1 VIAAS
6 LATLLLLAAADGGG
20 EPRRA
25 PVEVT
30 MVEGGAARD
39 PVDPESVARALADV
53 GELVV
58 AGGSRQSCD
67 QRCVRVAV
75 RSLGDDRYLIET
87 RGRARVLR
95 SSLQLSPA
103 ASRFD
108 RAHAL
113 AIEIELLVTRARDA
127 RASATRRPSG
137 TKVAAALDDRR
148 TATVAAAPPAPAD
161 PATDGD
167 ASTAAVEPEG
177 DELPAERA
185 PAPPP
190 PPAPAIAVAASVAAS
205 PAPVREH
212 LALSVAATVLTGL
225 SSGMFQ
231 RGFALGIRVPFNQ
244 WLDVRAGG
252 SLLRPEG
259 RTVDGVKLHRELLP
273 LDVLATVALPGIP
286 GTRSAVGLDAHFITG
301 EKAGVDAPE
310 AWSLG
315 ISGGLEYRRTVR
327 SLVLTSSVLGY
338 YHPTAW
344 RTRGPDDPLFATPV
358 WSLGVSLGLELKVF

>member
-1 VIAAS
+1 MIAA
-6 LATLLLLAAADGGG
+6 LIATLVLLAAADVGG

-30 MVEGGAARD
+30 MVDASGPRD

-95 SSLQLSPA
+95 SPLQLSPT

-127 RASATRRPSG
+127 RATRRPAG
-137 TKVAAALDDRR
+137 AKLAATLDDRR
-148 TATVAAAPPAPAD
+148 SAIAAAAPPAPDDA
-161 PATDGD
+161 ATDGAD
-167 ASTAAVEPEG
+167 PTAAVEPEA
-177 DELPAERA
+177 DEPRAERA
-185 PAPPP
+185 PVTAPPPPTVPSLAVAGVAP
-190 PPAPAIAVAASVAAS
+190 PPAPA
-205 PAPVREH
+205 REH

-231 RGFALGIRVPFNQ
+231 RGLALGIRVPFNH

-286 GTRSAVGLDAHFITG
+286 GARSAVGLDARFITG

-315 ISGGLEYRRTVR
+315 ISAGLEYRRTVR
-327 SLVLTSSVLGY
+327 SLLLTSSVLGY
-338 YHPTAW
+338 YHPATW

-358 WSLGVSLGLELKVF
+358 FSLGVSLGLELKVF